1 MISGSTRESAQASL
15 PAAVGAPTGEFGE
28 HAARLGELT
37 LRSEPVHEEA
47 FVHLG
52 AAPQLSVAQ
61 WQTASETL
69 RSWAAGEQRQPS
81 ELGVRVTLLV
91 QLPLTADSLPDCDF
105 AVPLR

>member
-1 MISGSTRESAQASL
+1 MIDARESAQASL
-15 PAAVGAPTGEFGE
+15 SAAVGAPAGELGE

-37 LRSEPVHEEA
+37 LRSVPAHEEA

-52 AAPQLSVAQ
+52 AAPQLSAAQ
-61 WQTASETL
+61 WQTVAETL
-69 RSWAAGEQRQPS
+69 RSWAAGEHQQPS

-91 QLPLTADSLPDCDF
+91 QPPLTADSVPDCDF